1 MPGALLH
8 VVGARPQFVKLAALL
23 RAARSPERHRIV
35 HTGQHYD
42 PGLSQVFFDEL
53 GIAAPDVHL
62 GIGRGTHGAQTGQML
77 AALEGVFMDDRP
89 AAVIAY
95 GDTNST
101 LAGALAASKLGVPV
115 VHVEAGLR
123 SFDRGMPEEI
133 NRVVTDHLA
142 ALLLCPTADA
152 AAQLAREGVT
162 QGVHVVGDVMLDV
175 ALREATRARATPLG
189 RFLAGEAARPPHAFE
204 ARPPVAGDYLLAT
217 IHRAS
222 NTDDAE
228 VLARLVSALG
238 ELGRPVFWPVHPRTR
253 LAMARAGI
261 EPPPAVEVLEPLG
274 YLDFAALLSGAHA
287 VLTDSGGVQKE
298 AYFAGKRCFTLRNT
312 TEWRETL
319 HDGWNTLVG
328 DDPAALSDAWARPA
342 PSVPVSLA
350 SFGGGHAAERC
361 IEHIESLA
369 AP

>member
-1 MPGALLH
+1 
-8 VVGARPQFVKLAALL
+8 
-23 RAARSPERHRIV
+23 
-35 HTGQHYD
+35 
-42 PGLSQVFFDEL
+42 
-53 GIAAPDVHL
+53 
-62 GIGRGTHGAQTGQML
+62 
-77 AALEGVFMDDRP
+77 
-89 AAVIAY
+89 
-95 GDTNST
+95 
-101 LAGALAASKLGVPV
+101 
-115 VHVEAGLR
+115 
-123 SFDRGMPEEI
+123 
-133 NRVVTDHLA
+133 
-142 ALLLCPTADA
+142 
-152 AAQLAREGVT
+152 
-162 QGVHVVGDVMLDV
+162 
-175 ALREATRARATPLG
+175 
-189 RFLAGEAARPPHAFE
+189 
-204 ARPPVAGDYLLAT
+204 
-217 IHRAS
+217 
-222 NTDDAE
+222 
-228 VLARLVSALG
+228 
-238 ELGRPVFWPVHPRTR
+238 
-253 LAMARAGI
+253 MARAGI